1 MPDIK
6 LNIIDRNDIENTFI
20 IPSDCGLNLMELC
33 KSAELGVEGICGGIS
48 LCGTCQ
54 IYINSTHKLSEL
66 SYDEELMLD
75 SLLYVQENSRLA
87 CQIKINETL
96 DELTFTLAPNQ

>member
-6 LNIIDRNDIENTFI
+6 LNIIDRNSIENIFI

-54 IYINSTHKLSEL
+54 IYINSTHQLSQLTE
-66 SYDEELMLD
+66 DEESMLD
-75 SLLYVQENSRLA
+75 SLLHVQENSRLA
-87 CQIKINETL
+87 CQIKINESL
-96 DELTFTLAPNQ
+96 DELIFTIAPNQ